1 MAAYPRSAYYR
12 ALDSGRVHQ
21 PKIHRSYIWAVGIGW
36 LIGERSGG
44 LKLNIYQ
51 NLLKINAGFNEV
63 IGGLAAL
70 RKHAA
75 FHRGELDRFSA
86 LSKETKSATNS
97 YLLGAMETAETNE
110 AGQRFHKRLAQ
121 ERSDEQGK

>member
-1 MAAYPRSAYYR
+1 M
-12 ALDSGRVHQ
+12 HQ
-21 PKIHRSYIWAVGIGW
+21 PKIHRSYIWAVGVGW

-51 NLLKINAGFNEV
+51 NLLKINAGFDQV
-63 IGGLAAL
+63 IDGLAAL
-70 RKHAA
+70 RKHGV

>member
-1 MAAYPRSAYYR
+1 
-12 ALDSGRVHQ
+12 VHQ